1 MMRTSPVT
9 TPSGLTEGGPTPPP
23 VRLERLRNHFRQVY
37 KLNEDQVEFMLRS
50 ASQSLR
56 TTFSSAKQALAS
68 DDLCSTLA
76 PVAHCLKGLLLNL
89 GEGEWAAL
97 AGIVEKAAEAE
108 QPYEYAD
115 VVNKMREG
123 LSVVADYG
131 RH

>member
-1 MMRTSPVT
+1 MNRTSSVT
-9 TPSGLTEGGPTPPP
+9 PPGLTESGPAPLPAS
-23 VRLERLRNHFRQVY
+23 LERLRNHFRQVY

-56 TTFSSAKQALAS
+56 TTFASAKQALAS
-68 DDLCSTLA
+68 DDLCSALA

-97 AGIVEKAAEAE
+97 ARIIEKAAEAE

-115 VVNKMREG
+115 VVNEMCEG
-123 LSVVADYG
+123 LSVVADYD

>member
-1 MMRTSPVT
+1 MDLLNAWTVAP
-9 TPSGLTEGGPTPPP
+9 
-23 VRLERLRNHFRQVY
+23 ERAQVSTQATWA
-37 KLNEDQVEFMLRS
+37 D
-50 ASQSLR
+50 SLR
-56 TTFSSAKQALAS
+56 ASAKQALAS

-97 AGIVEKAAEAE
+97 ARIIEKAAEAK